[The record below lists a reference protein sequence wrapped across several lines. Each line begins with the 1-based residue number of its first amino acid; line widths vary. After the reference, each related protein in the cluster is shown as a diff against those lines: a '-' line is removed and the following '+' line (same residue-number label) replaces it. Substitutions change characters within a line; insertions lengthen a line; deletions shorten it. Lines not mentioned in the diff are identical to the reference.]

1 MTSFSNSDSSRKPPR
16 AGAPDPF
23 APPHSAMSMDPMGG
37 YYPSDIDP
45 FAGMDA
51 AWEGAPS
58 PLDGFQSASPS
69 AIPSGHPAAQSAP
82 SAPLPQSPA
91 SSPQFKS
98 HQNSPGVGGGDSSAP
113 AATARR
119 GGGGSGS
126 GGTRHP
132 GGRLPPHALE
142 AERSVLGAILLN
154 NKAIYQVLE
163 IGLEARDFYRE
174 AHQKVFE
181 VLVILSEKGEPLD
194 LITVTSALKDRNLYD
209 SVGGSATLTALLEDS
224 FAISNVNYYARIVRE
239 KALLRRVIEAAA
251 EIAEEAF
258 DGVEDVE
265 SYLDS
270 AEQKIF
276 SVSDAKT
283 NKSFASMKDILVSN
297 MDAIERL
304 SQQNRQV
311 TGLATGFNDFDRLT
325 SGLHSGQLIIV
336 AGRPAM
342 GKTSL
347 VLSAAQNAAIAGKA
361 VVALFSLEMSAD
373 ELGFRLLSGV
383 ARVDS
388 KRLKVGRIGER
399 EWQNLAKGADALS
412 KAKVFIDDS
421 GDLTV
426 MEMRAKC
433 RRLMASEKKIDL
445 IVVDYLQLM
454 KGSKA
459 SQKGDGSREREISEI
474 SRNLKA
480 LAKELKCPIIAL
492 SQLNRGVES
501 RQDKRPMLS
510 DLRESGAIEQDADMV
525 CFVYRDEVYNK
536 ETEDKGIAELIV
548 AKHRAGETATIR
560 LAWLS
565 VYTLFANLAADAPG
579 TPVAPPG
586 SGGGHARDDIGF

>member
-1 MTSFSNSDSSRKPPR
+1 MEPTQVPGFNSPASMAGLSSAANPR
-16 AGAPDPF
+16 
-23 APPHSAMSMDPMGG
+23 
-37 YYPSDIDP
+37 
-45 FAGMDA
+45 
-51 AWEGAPS
+51 
-58 PLDGFQSASPS
+58 QN
-69 AIPSGHPAAQSAP
+69 
-82 SAPLPQSPA
+82 PQSPHP
-91 SSPQFKS
+91 SMS
-98 HQNSPGVGGGDSSAP
+98 QNSHSAVDMRAPQGPQQGGGQGTPD
-113 AATARR
+113 RR
-119 GGGGSGS
+119 NSGGGSGGS
-126 GGTRHP
+126 RGGNGPRPP
-132 GGRLPPHALE
+132 GGRLPPHNLD

-174 AHQKVFE
+174 SHQKIFE
-181 VLVILSEKGEPLD
+181 ILVLLSERGEPLD
-194 LITVTSALKDRNLYD
+194 LITITAALRDRNLYE
-209 SVGGSATLTALLEDS
+209 SVGGSETLTALLEDT
-224 FAISNVNYYARIVRE
+224 FTISNVNHYAKIVRD
-239 KALLRRVIEAAA
+239 KALLRRVIEVAA
-251 EIAEEAF
+251 EMAEEAF

-265 SYLDS
+265 GYLDT

-283 NKSFASMKDILVSN
+283 SKSFTSMKEVLVAN
-297 MDAIERL
+297 MDSIERL
-304 SQQNRQV
+304 SQQNRAV
-311 TGLATGFNDFDRLT
+311 TGLATGFTDYDKLT

-347 VLSAAQNAAIAGKA
+347 VLSMAQNAAISGKA
-361 VVALFSLEMSAD
+361 VVALFSLEMTAD

-383 ARVDS
+383 SRVDS

-399 EWQNLAKGADALS
+399 EWQNLAQGADALS
-412 KAKVFIDDS
+412 KAKIFIDDS

-433 RRLMASEKKIDL
+433 RRLMASEKKVDL

-474 SRNLKA
+474 SRNLKG

-548 AKHRAGETATIR
+548 AKHRAGETATVR
-560 LAWLS
+560 MAWLS
-565 VYTLFANLAADAPG
+565 EYTLFANLASDAPG
-579 TPVAPPG
+579 TPIG
-586 SGGGHARDDIGF
+586 YSGGGSSPQGGGNRDDIGF